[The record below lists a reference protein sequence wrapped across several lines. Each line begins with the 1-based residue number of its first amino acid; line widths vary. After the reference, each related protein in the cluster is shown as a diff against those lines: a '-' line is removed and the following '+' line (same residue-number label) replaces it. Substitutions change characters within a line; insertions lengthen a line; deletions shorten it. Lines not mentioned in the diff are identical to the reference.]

1 MQSYVDF
8 TLIPRNNAKSSLTC
22 MDKRPALD
30 KSGKMTEKLSIV
42 FAIWDK
48 NAIFVASKGEGCL

>member
-1 MQSYVDF
+1 
-8 TLIPRNNAKSSLTC
+8 

-48 NAIFVASKGEGCL
+48 NAIFVASKVKVVYKYE